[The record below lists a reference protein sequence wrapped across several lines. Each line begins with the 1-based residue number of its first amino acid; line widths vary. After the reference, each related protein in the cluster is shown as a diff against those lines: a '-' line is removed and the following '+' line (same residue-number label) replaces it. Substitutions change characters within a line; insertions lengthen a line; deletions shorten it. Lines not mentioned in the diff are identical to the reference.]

1 MKIVVFLHVDIKK
14 RPDRYIGFIILLDLY
29 FLSSLTVVFFYLERA
44 KKRWCPKKCII
55 HRGFLGGE
63 QKRVF
68 HNCLLKFYLSPC
80 PYIFHWSIC
89 IEVTDAQVSC
99 SVSYRLSSGLIFL
112 FMCAK
117 KAGLL
122 SSSAIL
128 DF

>member
-1 MKIVVFLHVDIKK
+1 MQRKGGVPKSVLF
-14 RPDRYIGFIILLDLY
+14 IGG
-29 FLSSLTVVFFYLERA
+29 FF
-44 KKRWCPKKCII
+44 
-55 HRGFLGGE
+55 GGE
-63 QKRVF
+63 QKSVF

-89 IEVTDAQVSC
+89 IEVMDAQVSC

-122 SSSAIL
+122 FSSASL